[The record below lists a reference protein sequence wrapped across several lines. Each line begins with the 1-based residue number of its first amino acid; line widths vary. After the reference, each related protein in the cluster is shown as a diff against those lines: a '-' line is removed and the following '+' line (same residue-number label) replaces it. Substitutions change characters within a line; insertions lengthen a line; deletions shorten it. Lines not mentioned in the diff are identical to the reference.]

1 MEKKVYDCYI
11 CKEPKSPL
19 FIFSCSH
26 KICAQCL
33 IRKIFLEHI
42 KEFEIPGPKV
52 IPCPCGDEKGALSL
66 EMDNILGLFKT
77 KTVDETQKQ
86 KQPICKLHENKP
98 KEDYC
103 KDCHVIV
110 CKECSLNKDNEHYE
124 HDIENNNNYAKKLK
138 YYLNKIQMKYKT
150 YNDFSENLEKIGQKF
165 KEIIEGTYNST
176 LQNIDTAI
184 KDLNLFRSEYVAN
197 YQKKLEMGVFT
208 LKLIK
213 LFYLTYYYDL
223 EKAQK
228 SNDVDLIKYINDINY
243 ELDDVQIVHNLGINQ
258 NINDI
263 NKLIENLKKSTEDGL
278 KLSFNFIKVPRNY
291 INLQTI
297 EKAHQKI
304 VTAIAPINNSKF
316 VSGSKDFSI
325 SMWEESDN
333 LFYNTYTKSEF
344 TGQIVSIIKLK
355 DNRVVSSS
363 AKDSNIKVWKE
374 YEEKKEFFCEQTLT
388 GHNEPVV
395 VLIQLL
401 DLRLVSG
408 SLDSTIIV
416 WEEKENCFQNQQ
428 TLRKHTLGIYGLIC
442 LYDSRLVSGSADTSI
457 IIWKETSG
465 KFYPT
470 ETLTKHNDRIKTL
483 CRLKDNRIAS
493 GGDENII
500 FIWKQNNEE
509 LYQLER
515 RIRGHEGAIN
525 VLIQLKDGR
534 FASASKDTT
543 VIIWEIDKEGKIE
556 KNEILLGHEGGVYA
570 LAQLDDGRI
579 CTGGNDCKIII
590 WGNRSNML

>member
-26 KICAQCL
+26 KLCAQCL
-33 IRKIFLEHI
+33 IRRIFIHFI
-42 KEFEIPGPKV
+42 QQFEDPGPKV
-52 IPCPCGDEKGALSL
+52 IPCLCREGTLSL

-98 KEDYC
+98 KEHYC

-110 CKECSLNKDNEHYE
+110 CKECSLNKENEHYE
-124 HDIENNNNYAKKLK
+124 HDIENNNDYAKKLK

-150 YNDFSENLEKIGQKF
+150 YNDFSENLEKIGKKF

-184 KDLNLFRSEYVAN
+184 KELNLFRSEYVAN
-197 YQKKLEMGVFT
+197 YQKKLEIGVFT
-208 LKLIK
+208 LKLLK
-213 LFYLTYYYDL
+213 LFYLTYYYDS

-263 NKLIENLKKSTEDGL
+263 NKLVENLKKTTEDAL
-278 KLSFNFIKVPRNY
+278 KLNFSFTKVPRNY

-297 EKAHQKI
+297 EKAHQKL

-316 VSGSKDFSI
+316 VSGSKDYSI
-325 SMWEESDN
+325 SIWEEADN
-333 LFYNTYTKSEF
+333 VFTNTYTKSEF

-355 DNRVVSSS
+355 DNRIVTSS
-363 AKDSNIKVWKE
+363 ARDNTIKVWKD
-374 YEEKKEFFCEQTLT
+374 EEDIKSFSCEQTLN
-388 GHNEPVV
+388 GHTQPVV
-395 VLIQLL
+395 VLVELF

-416 WEEKENCFQNQQ
+416 WEEEDNAFQIKQI
-428 TLRKHTLGIYGLIC
+428 LKKHTSGIYGLIC
-442 LYDSRLVSGSADTSI
+442 LFDSRIVSSSADTSI
-457 IIWKETSG
+457 IIWKETAG
-465 KFYPT
+465 TFYPT
-470 ETLTKHNDRIKTL
+470 ETLTRHTDRIRTL
-483 CRLKDNRIAS
+483 CQLKDNRIAS

-500 FIWKQNNEE
+500 FIWKQNSDE

-515 RIRGHEGAIN
+515 RLRGHEGAIN
-525 VLIQLKDGR
+525 VLIRLKDGR
-534 FASASKDTT
+534 FASASKDRT
-543 VIIWEIDKEGKIE
+543 VIIWEIDSEGKID
-556 KNEILLGHEGGVYA
+556 KSEILVGHDDGVYA
-570 LAQLDDGRI
+570 LAQLEDGRI
-579 CTGGNDCKIII
+579 CTGGNDCKIIV
-590 WGNRSNML
+590 WGNRSKLL